1 LKKIAVRKE
10 TSLKE
15 CLMNAILL
23 GYDGTEAS
31 KRALERAIELA
42 KAFKAKLLVTSV
54 APTAQ
59 AAAGRSMGALDPTD
73 PPERHQAELEEAAAV
88 INAAGLSAELL
99 PAIGHPAETIVQ
111 IAHDNGADMIVVGTR
126 EPGFV
131 QRLLG
136 QSISQAVARHASC
149 DVLIV
154 H

>member
-1 LKKIAVRKE
+1 
-10 TSLKE
+10 
-15 CLMNAILL
+15 MNAILL
-23 GYDGTEAS
+23 GYDGTDAS
-31 KRALERAIELA
+31 KRALERAIELS
-42 KAFKAKLLVTSV
+42 KAFQAKLLVTSV

-59 AAAGRSMGALDPTD
+59 AAGRSMGALDPTD
-73 PPERHQAELEEAAAV
+73 PPAQHQAELEEAAAA
-88 INAAGLSAELL
+88 IKAAGLSAELL

-111 IAHDNGADMIVVGTR
+111 IAHDNSADMIVVGTR